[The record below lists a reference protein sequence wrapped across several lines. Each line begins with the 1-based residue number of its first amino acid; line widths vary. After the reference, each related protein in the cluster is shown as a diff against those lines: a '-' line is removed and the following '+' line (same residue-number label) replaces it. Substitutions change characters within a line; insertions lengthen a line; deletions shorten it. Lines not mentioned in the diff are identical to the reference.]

1 MRIIKVGI
9 IEDEPEIRML
19 LHRMIEKQE
28 GFQVVSESGSFAEAV
43 TDFSKY
49 RPDVVFVDIDLGG
62 ANGLECAKVLTEWD
76 PKLKVIFATAH
87 SEYMA
92 NAFEIYAFDYLVK
105 PFNLERLTKTL
116 AKVRTVVGTEEAA
129 AGVTVSRTMMSSD
142 AAPMGENEAGVILSE
157 EISGAN
163 DRQHADVYRDKL
175 LIKGKDQVL
184 LVDKKDIIM
193 IERTRN
199 ATNIITK
206 EESFQT
212 SVSLGDIEK
221 KLNAAEFM
229 RCHKSY
235 IINISMIRKMEPYGR
250 WTYVV
255 KLKGTD
261 ATALITAQCYEELKA
276 MFS

>member
-1 MRIIKVGI
+1 MRIIKIGI

-19 LHRMIEKQE
+19 LRRMIEKQE
-28 GFQVVSESGSFAEAV
+28 GFMVVFESTDFAEAV
-43 TDFSKY
+43 SDFTKY

-62 ANGLECAKVLTEWD
+62 ASGLECAKVLTEWD

-105 PFNLERLTKTL
+105 PFNLERLVKTL
-116 AKVRTVVGTEEAA
+116 TKVRTMVSTEEAA
-129 AGVTVSRTMMSSD
+129 TIVTENMSSTM
-142 AAPMGENEAGVILSE
+142 APGNTDEGNG
-157 EISGAN
+157 
-163 DRQHADVYRDKL
+163 QQADVCKDKL

-184 LVDKKDIIM
+184 LVDKSDIIM
-193 IERTRN
+193 IERTGN
-199 ATNIITK
+199 ATNIVTR
-206 EESFQT
+206 EENFQT

-221 KLNAAEFM
+221 KLNASEFM

-250 WTYVV
+250 WTYLV

-261 ATALITAQCYEELKA
+261 ATALLTAQSYETLKE